1 MSSRARPGTTEAPGV
16 APAADSTAFAGARA
30 LAAWWIVFSHS
41 ADWLLAVLPELG
53 FLTPLAHTGLAV
65 DFFFILSGYSIA
77 RAYLDRTWT
86 LRSYGRYL
94 RNRLARLYPAHLAVL
109 VAFLALLIG
118 GTAVGI
124 ASEEGAFP
132 PMGFLAELTL
142 TRVWFGD
149 ALWWNPPAW
158 SLSAQL
164 LAFMV
169 FPAIAVVLRRRLRST
184 PVVAA
189 LAVGLIAISTLSAA
203 VAPSAMNGMA
213 APGIRVLCGF
223 ILGVCIFLATRTVPV
238 TRRAAWVAGGGAAG
252 LIAWA
257 ALTFGAIIV
266 GGLAVASPRSTGW
279 LRSRTARVLGRLSF
293 STYLVHV
300 FVLILLAKLIT
311 PASVADLPLALRAP
325 ILIVWTGAI
334 LGASWLLHA
343 LVEAP
348 AHRRLASRRAASVQ
362 TRGPRV
368 GLCASSDDR
377 LSRGTEPAS
386 DALRHAQ
393 RRTHEPE
400 HDDDQRD
407 PEHQP
412 GRSDWRIQ
420 ERRRGDLADTTRHGD
435 RDREH
440 EREPRRAEQ
449 EQQQADSQDDAD
461 GRSGDRP
468 ARIPSAEPEQQH
480 AEHEETD
487 RDPG

>member
-1 MSSRARPGTTEAPGV
+1 MPSRAKPGAPEPRGVVPRP
-16 APAADSTAFAGARA
+16 DSTAFAGARA

-53 FLTPLAHTGLAV
+53 FLSPLTHTGLAV

-86 LRSYGRYL
+86 LRSLGRYL

-109 VAFLALLIG
+109 LAFLALFIG
-118 GTAVGI
+118 GTTVGI

-142 TRVWFGD
+142 TRVWFGE

-169 FPAIAVVLRRRLRST
+169 FPAIAVVLRGRLRRT
-184 PVVAA
+184 PVVAV
-189 LAVGLIAISTLSAA
+189 LAVGLIAIGTLSAA

-213 APGIRVLCGF
+213 APVIRVLCGF
-223 ILGVCIFLATRTVPV
+223 TLGVCISLAAQNLPV
-238 TRRAAWVAGGGAAG
+238 TRHAAWVAGGGAAG
-252 LIAWA
+252 LLMAAVLLDPGAPRAWA

-279 LRSRTARVLGRLSF
+279 LRSRTALFLGRLSF

-300 FVLILLAKLIT
+300 FVLILLAKLIP
-311 PASVADLPLALRAP
+311 PASVAELPLAIRAP
-325 ILIVWTGAI
+325 ILVVWFGAI

-348 AHRRLASRRAASVQ
+348 AHRRLTSRRAAGV
-362 TRGPRV
+362 
-368 GLCASSDDR
+368 
-377 LSRGTEPAS
+377 
-386 DALRHAQ
+386 
-393 RRTHEPE
+393 
-400 HDDDQRD
+400 
-407 PEHQP
+407 
-412 GRSDWRIQ
+412 
-420 ERRRGDLADTTRHGD
+420 
-435 RDREH
+435 
-440 EREPRRAEQ
+440 
-449 EQQQADSQDDAD
+449 
-461 GRSGDRP
+461 
-468 ARIPSAEPEQQH
+468 
-480 AEHEETD
+480 ET
-487 RDPG
+487 